1 MIMPVEEWEAY
12 DDSIDE
18 PDDPDAYAD
27 MLDDPAREDF
37 A

>member
-1 MIMPVEEWEAY
+1 MPEDEWDAY
-12 DDSIDE
+12 ETEE
-18 PDDPDAYAD
+18 PDDPDAYRD

>member
-1 MIMPVEEWEAY
+1 MPEDEWDDYEVDVE
-12 DDSIDE
+12 
-18 PDDPDAYAD
+18 DDPDACRD

>member
-1 MIMPVEEWEAY
+1 MTPVDEWEDY
-12 DDSIDE
+12 DVE
-18 PDDPDAYAD
+18 APDDPDAFRD